1 MSRDGRL
8 DRPAA
13 AELSEI
19 IHKSGVREGTIS
31 YTARHTHQNEPIH
44 GTYLISGKGRDQ
56 QMKKPVAILLALV
69 LVFALSAP
77 AMAETT
83 ISGAYVYDEDSI

>member
-1 MSRDGRL
+1 
-8 DRPAA
+8 
-13 AELSEI
+13 
-19 IHKSGVREGTIS
+19 
-31 YTARHTHQNEPIH
+31 
-44 GTYLISGKGRDQ
+44 
-56 QMKKPVAILLALV
+56 MKKPVAILLALV